1 MVNKQLRYGL
11 MIITAFVILAFV
23 AVTTGDADTE
33 TKSFSVKKGG
43 TLIVDVE
50 NAGADI
56 LINTWTKGEVLV
68 EIHGISGDDLDDL
81 EMGESGNTVTIE
93 YYGHNG
99 HGWGRSRQMRFTISV
114 PEAFNLDLSTSG
126 GDIRIANPIKGD
138 VEAATSGGDV
148 EVDVVDGKLR
158 LKTSGGDISARDV
171 LHDASL
177 KTSGGDIEVG
187 NVKGEL
193 TVATAGGDIEIGTVD
208 ADLSAATAG
217 GDIMIENVG
226 GDAKV
231 ATAGGDIEVGTVSG
245 SATLKTAGGDIE
257 LGGASGT
264 VTAKTAGGDIECLK
278 VTGSVDAATAG
289 GDVYAELDPKG
300 NQSSSLET
308 SGGDVT
314 LVIPA
319 GANATIDA
327 RIRLRGSHYDEDD
340 YDVISD
346 FKAESH
352 ERTSKDIRA
361 SYVLGKGG
369 PRITLETVNGNI
381 EIRKK

>member
-1 MVNKQLRYGL
+1 MVNRQLRYGL
-11 MIITAFVILAFV
+11 LIVSAFVILAFV

-33 TKSFSVKKGG
+33 NKSFPVKKGG
-43 TLIVDVE
+43 TLIVDIE
-50 NAGADI
+50 DAGADI
-56 LINTWTKGEVLV
+56 LVNTWKKDEVHV
-68 EIHGISGDDLDDL
+68 QIMGISGDDLKEL
-81 EMGESGNTVTIE
+81 KMGESANTVTVE
-93 YYGHNG
+93 YFGRG
-99 HGWGRSRQMRFTISV
+99 GWGRSRQMRFTISV

-126 GDIRIANPIKGD
+126 GDIIVSDPIKGD
-138 VEAATSGGDV
+138 VEGATSGGDV

-158 LKTSGGDISARDV
+158 LKTSGGDITAADV
-171 LHDASL
+171 LQDASL

-193 TVATAGGDIEIGTVD
+193 IAATAGGDIKIGTVD

-217 GDIMIENVG
+217 GDITILNVG

-231 ATAGGDIEVGTVSG
+231 STAGGDIEVGEVSG

-264 VTAKTAGGDIECLK
+264 VAAKTAGGDIECLK
-278 VTGSVDAATAG
+278 ITGSIDAATAG

-308 SGGDVT
+308 SGGDVI
-314 LVIPA
+314 LVIPS
-319 GANATIDA
+319 GAAAVIDA
-327 RIRLRGSHYDEDD
+327 RIRLRGSHYHEDD
-340 YDVISD
+340 YDIISD

-352 ERTSKDIRA
+352 DKTSKDIRA
-361 SYVLGKGG
+361 SYVIGKGG
-369 PRITLETVNGNI
+369 PRITLDTVNGNI

>member
-11 MIITAFVILAFV
+11 MIVSAFVILAFV
-23 AVTTGDADTE
+23 AVTAGDADTQD
-33 TKSFSVKKGG
+33 KSFPVKKGG
-43 TLIVDVE
+43 TLLVDIE

-56 LINTWTKGEVLV
+56 LVKTWSKGEVHV
-68 EIHGISGDDLDDL
+68 QVMGISGDDLDDL
-81 EMGESGNTVTIE
+81 KMGESGNTVTVE
-93 YYGHNG
+93 YYGDNG
-99 HGWGRSRQMRFTISV
+99 HGWGRSRQMRFTVSV

-126 GDIRIANPIKGD
+126 GDIVVSDPIKGD

-148 EVDVVDGKLR
+148 EVDVVDGKLS

-171 LHDASL
+171 LQDASL

-193 TVATAGGDIEIGTVD
+193 SVATAGGDIDIGMVD
-208 ADLSAATAG
+208 ADLTAKTAG

-245 SATLKTAGGDIE
+245 SATLKTAGGNIE

-264 VTAKTAGGDIECLK
+264 VAAKTAGGDIECFK
-278 VTGSVDAATAG
+278 ITGSVDAATAG

-300 NQSSSLET
+300 NQTSSLET

-319 GANATIDA
+319 GADATIDA
-327 RIRLRGSHYDEDD
+327 RIRLRGRHDEYD
-340 YDVISD
+340 ITSD
-346 FKAESH
+346 FKAKSH
-352 ERTSKDIRA
+352 DKTSKNITA

-369 PRITLETVNGNI
+369 PRITLDTVNGKI
-381 EIRKK
+381 GRAHV

>member
-11 MIITAFVILAFV
+11 MIVSAFVILAFV
-23 AVTTGDADTE
+23 AVTAGDADTKD
-33 TKSFSVKKGG
+33 KSFPVKKGG
-43 TLIVDVE
+43 TLIVDIE

-56 LINTWTKGEVLV
+56 LVNTWSKGEVHV
-68 EIHGISGDDLDDL
+68 QVMGISGDDLGDL
-81 EMGESGNTVTIE
+81 DMSESGNTVTVE
-93 YYGHNG
+93 FYGEG
-99 HGWGRSRQMRFTISV
+99 GWGRSRQMRFTISV

-126 GDIRIANPIKGD
+126 GDIVVSDPIKGD

-158 LKTSGGDISARDV
+158 LKTSGGDISAEDV
-171 LHDASL
+171 LQDASL

-193 TVATAGGDIEIGTVD
+193 SAATAGGDINIGTVD

-217 GDIMIENVG
+217 GDITILNVG
-226 GDAKV
+226 GNAKI
-231 ATAGGDIEVGTVSG
+231 ATAGGDIEVGEVSG

-264 VTAKTAGGDIECLK
+264 VAAKTAGGDIECFK
-278 VTGSVDAATAG
+278 ITGSVDAATAG

-300 NQSSSLET
+300 NQASSLET

-319 GANATIDA
+319 GADATIDA
-327 RIRLRGSHYDEDD
+327 RIRLRGRHYDEED
-340 YDVISD
+340 YDITSD
-346 FKAESH
+346 FKAKSH
-352 ERTSKDIRA
+352 DKTSKDIQA

-369 PRITLETVNGNI
+369 PRITLDTVNGNI